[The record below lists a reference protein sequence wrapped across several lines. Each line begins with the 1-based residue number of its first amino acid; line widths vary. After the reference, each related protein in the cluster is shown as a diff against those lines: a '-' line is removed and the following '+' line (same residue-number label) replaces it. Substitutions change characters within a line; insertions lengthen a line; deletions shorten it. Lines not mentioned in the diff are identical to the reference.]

1 MLPQHSALRSDEL
14 AIVRLTFLFRER
26 QQSFASFALS
36 LRVYHVGNAQSRRTW
51 TFGITEHVELRNG
64 KRSNEFVG
72 FFEKFVRFTTRT
84 HNHIDPNKGIGHNAT
99 NEFHL
104 RAEKRGVVVTLHQ
117 FQHPIATALQRNV
130 KVRHKSATLAAIVH
144 NLIREQVGLDA
155 RNAIARNALHLV
167 KCLHELEEIF
177 TRRASEVANVH
188 PGQHNFASAC
198 CCSIFG
204 LRHHVCNS
212 SIARQTACGWNG
224 AIGAEIIAAIL
235 HFEKIACAL
244 TSGTRR
250 HESLDIFERS
260 GIEDATVR
268 FRFSFHPHRVRFVVF
283 LNEFYDASL
292 LFLSHHEVHPFDFG
306 NVFARKLSV
315 TAHHGNESIGM
326 FTMKAADG
334 VSALGIGFARDTAR
348 IDDANIS
355 RFFFFGRQTTACGES
370 VA

>member
-1 MLPQHSALRSDEL
+1 M
-14 AIVRLTFLFRER
+14 
-26 QQSFASFALS
+26 
-36 LRVYHVGNAQSRRTW
+36 
-51 TFGITEHVELRNG
+51 ELRNG

-104 RAEKRGVVVTLHQ
+104 RTEKRSIVVTLHQ

-130 KVRHKSATLAAIVH
+130 EVRHKSTTLATIVH
-144 NLIREQVGLDA
+144 NLIREQVGFDA
-155 RNAIARNALHLV
+155 RNAIASNALHLV
-167 KCLHELEEIF
+167 KCLHELEEILPG
-177 TRRASEVANVH
+177 RASEVTNVH
-188 PGQHNFASAC
+188 PGEHNFASAC
-198 CCSIFG
+198 SSSIFS
-204 LRHHVCNS
+204 LRHHVGNS
-212 SIARQTACGWNG
+212 GIARQTACGGNG
-224 AIGAEIIAAIL
+224 AIGAEIITSIL

-268 FRFSFHPHRVRFVVF
+268 FRFSFHTHRVRFVVF

-292 LFLSHHEVHPFDFG
+292 LLLSHHEVHPFDFG
-306 NVFARKLSV
+306 NIFARKLSI
-315 TAHHGNESIGM
+315 TAHHGNESIGV
-326 FTMKAADG
+326 FAMKTADG
-334 VSALGIGFARDTAR
+334 VSALGISFARDTAR

-355 RFFFFGRQTTACGES
+355 RFFFFGRQTTACSKTVAQRGRFGIVEFATQRHES
-370 VA
+370 RLFIGDDRRR